1 MLDETVVV
9 LGNPKGERERCG
21 EGGQLHFYSLVL
33 MKWSLKMLKTIL
45 QNKILKIFF
54 LKVLMLFDLLAILFG
69 DFDEIFSTK
78 IYAF

>member
-33 MKWSLKMLKTIL
+33 MKWSLRNVEDHFTKQNSENIL
-45 QNKILKIFF
+45 SQS
-54 LKVLMLFDLLAILFG
+54 VDVV
-69 DFDEIFSTK
+69 
-78 IYAF
+78 